1 MGLCGSRGDSFGGRR
16 PALPGRGRPLRG
28 GEFAGT
34 VGPFDPTV
42 FCAVVLDRR
51 SRAALRRR
59 FPTPRGWEPAAHHMT
74 IAFGRWLADP
84 RQRGARVALRVVGV
98 GSSGTTLAVRV
109 AGFPSAGAAPHV
121 TLAVNAAE
129 GGLPA
134 HSNLIREWQGVLPPL
149 ELTGRVAEVRRVPR
163 AGEGRPAAAAAA
175 SA

>member
-1 MGLCGSRGDSFGGRR
+1 MGVCGSRGGALGRR
-16 PALPGRGRPLRG
+16 RLGRAPPLPG

-34 VGPFDPTV
+34 AGPFDPTV
-42 FCAVVLDRR
+42 FSAVVLDRR

-59 FPTPRGWEPAAHHMT
+59 FPAPCGWEPAAHHMT
-74 IAFGRWLADP
+74 IAFGRRLADP
-84 RQRGARVALRVVGV
+84 RQRGARVTLRVVGV
-98 GSSGTTLAVRV
+98 GASGTAQAARV

-121 TLAVNAAE
+121 TLAVNAAG

-134 HSNLIREWQGVLPPL
+134 HSNLIREWQEVVPPL
-149 ELTGRVAEVRRVPR
+149 ELSGRVAEVRRVPR